1 VSPFALQASLFVGC
15 RRRNAP
21 HPLLDALVRMGIRYL
36 FMPGLLFRKTAT
48 LVVAY
53 SIALQVLLAGFVVGA
68 HASFN
73 SFAVICASN
82 SAGDHNAP
90 SQQHRDC
97 SACPLA
103 CGDASSGVIP
113 VSAKVS
119 LAQFAKEVRLSAVRF
134 ETLPAPAKHQ
144 LQASR
149 GPPIAG

>member
-1 VSPFALQASLFVGC
+1 M
-15 RRRNAP
+15 RRAATR
-21 HPLLDALVRMGIRYL
+21 LDALVRVGIRCPA
-36 FMPGLLFRKTAT
+36 MAGLLLRKIAT
-48 LVVAY
+48 VAVAY
-53 SIALQVLLAGFVVGA
+53 SIALQVLLAGFAVGA

-73 SFAVICASN
+73 SFAVICATN

-90 SQQHRDC
+90 PQQHRRDC

-103 CGDASSGVIP
+103 CGGGSSGVMP
-113 VSAKVS
+113 LGAKLS
-119 LAQFAKEVRLSAVRF
+119 LVLFTEEVRLSAVRF